1 MLPFS
6 WLSSSNRLWEGSYT
20 DHAPPHTTSFNF
32 QFVDRKSKTVWPE
45 EGVTNRHTFQIL
57 PTSGSGL
64 ETLSSISTHLVKS
77 ICGFWLVYW
86 TGSLGDSHT
95 FTEGQWIPRENPL
108 EVSFNCDYL
117 TLFPPGVAELIWRP
131 YTMSASMWKATTM
144 DPRHLSEKMPSKL
157 WTQYWSI
164 WSSGSRWPK
173 ARATNLA
180 CFPVMS
186 CQLRDCHSFICPP
199 TISLLGQCEALF
211 SLHCTFLG
219 TKGLLMLWMASGV

>member
-1 MLPFS
+1 M
-6 WLSSSNRLWEGSYT
+6 
-20 DHAPPHTTSFNF
+20 DHVPSHTTSFNF
-32 QFVDRKSKTVWPE
+32 QFVDRKSKAIWPE
-45 EGVTNRHTFQIL
+45 EGVTSRHTLQIL
-57 PTSGSGL
+57 PAICSM
-64 ETLSSISTHLVKS
+64 STHLIYVD
-77 ICGFWLVYW
+77 IWVLTHLLDWFTWGL
-86 TGSLGDSHT
+86 SHLH
-95 FTEGQWIPRENPL
+95 EGQWVPREQPP

-131 YTMSASMWKATTM
+131 YTMSALMWKATTM

-157 WTQYWSI
+157 WTRCWSI

-186 CQLRDCHSFICPP
+186 CHLHDCHSFIRPP

-211 SLHCTFLG
+211 SPLCTWYFLG
-219 TKGLLMLWMASGV
+219 HQETPYTIDGQWGLTHLTCVFAWLA